1 MDEEYQR
8 MAAHAIA
15 HEAFCAGQAWQQA
28 AAAHERP
35 CVLWKPRL
43 FIDGNQWCAL
53 FGENIQ
59 EGVVGFGDSPDA
71 AMLEFDD
78 TWRKKLT
85 STPGAHP
92 APSLASDDVSLISE
106 GKTQPAQSVKDA
118 IIDDLQSQFDT
129 EGITEHDSGDALIRL
144 SDAIAAVEDNFAQ
157 PAPSVPDGWIRAID
171 EALVVTH
178 LGVAN
183 ASDTYEQAKA
193 KLDSLIGFHVDV
205 AIEPAV
211 NGGWKLVPN
220 VPEGFSREDLEA
232 VADGLDGY
240 EKTVNVGNV
249 TGEGDDHL
257 ESTTAYAARFIR
269 AMLAATEAKP

>member
-8 MAAHAIA
+8 MAANAIA

-144 SDAIAAVEDNFAQ
+144 SDAIAAVEDNFVQSAQ
-157 PAPSVPDGWIRAID
+157 SVPDGW
-171 EALVVTH
+171 
-178 LGVAN
+178 
-183 ASDTYEQAKA
+183 
-193 KLDSLIGFHVDV
+193 
-205 AIEPAV
+205 
-211 NGGWKLVPN
+211 KLVPIEPTQEMIN
-220 VPEGFSREDLEA
+220 RVIDER
-232 VADGLDGY
+232 LDALAAG
-240 EKTVNVGNV
+240 K
-249 TGEGDDHL
+249 DH
-257 ESTTAYAARFIR
+257 TFIDIYK
-269 AMLAATEAKP
+269 AMLAAAPKPEAKP